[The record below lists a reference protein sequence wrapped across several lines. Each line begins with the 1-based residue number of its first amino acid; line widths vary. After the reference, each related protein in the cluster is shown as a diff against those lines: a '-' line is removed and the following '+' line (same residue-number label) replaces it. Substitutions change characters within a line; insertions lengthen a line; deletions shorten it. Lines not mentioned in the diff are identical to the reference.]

1 MDGDRKRKKW
11 LTENLRMPK
20 STLYY
25 RRKCKKEAASTVST
39 SATLQTDGHDSNPF
53 ALRNVDQQQEAC
65 DLGGISSNEPQQGHS
80 SVPGS
85 AFRCDDEE
93 LNFESQSESLHDAT
107 SSSDESVHPEVV
119 LSVKENP
126 AQRAKPRRKV
136 FARPRPDSDD
146 ALSSSSE
153 SCDSDVS
160 LLSNSSPPSSPAS
173 SSVPQPLPAS
183 TPPSVE
189 ESDVRENCANQD
201 EFQYSAAQEPLCP
214 CTDVTVQ
221 QLLFMTLTLGLRH
234 GLTWVAQVDILK
246 MIATIFPNASIP
258 TTKHMYKEKLNVKDE
273 EDITYH
279 VFCNVCDKYLGKKPE
294 GVKTQYCATCEKSIK
309 VTSSL
314 NCFVSLSVESQLQ
327 KFLQDNEFV
336 KHVLN
341 YRFQYPSRPQA
352 YSEIYDGDV
361 YKSFSGE
368 GGILSSPYNFSFTFF
383 TDGVAFG
390 KSSKKTIWPIYLTVN
405 ELPYELRSKYFVLA
419 GVYAGSKDPN
429 QLYFLKPLVD
439 ALNNLATN
447 GVKWVYNSID
457 VTSYVITICCVVDS
471 VARETTYVE
480 VGCRYPITNN
490 TPRLRSE
497 ESYLEDLAA
506 VQANRSLL
514 DRSSRGVKGTCCAKA
529 FTELILDSSN
539 KKKWIGV
546 SENNV
551 GVQTVVKTIDKRIE
565 SIQSSSAVHR
575 ELRVLSSHSLWKASY
590 LSKATHI
597 LLQRSVTEEQVHEAH
612 HLLMCYT
619 FFHEKYFGARSMV
632 YNIHL
637 LSHIAQCVFNFGP
650 LWGYSSFIYE
660 SKNRYLLQLCKNP
673 NSIALEISR
682 KFLTFQSLPGL
693 SLILNC
699 SEKVIDFSDKIL
711 NYKKVTKCHRSDNES
726 CVLLGLPECK
736 EMPEN
741 VKENLNSSS
750 NFYYL
755 YEKMIYRN
763 FRFTT
768 SVYSGNLQNNDSC
781 IFLTSGECV
790 VIKYIIEIPDL
801 QKVLLKVQS
810 VICVSSPFMRHD
822 SFKFDCVRRVVR
834 FGEEK
839 FIPLEEV
846 NEPCLFMNFSGQA
859 KCIARIPYGASI
871 E

>member
-1 MDGDRKRKKW
+1 
-11 LTENLRMPK
+11 
-20 STLYY
+20 
-25 RRKCKKEAASTVST
+25 
-39 SATLQTDGHDSNPF
+39 
-53 ALRNVDQQQEAC
+53 
-65 DLGGISSNEPQQGHS
+65 
-80 SVPGS
+80 
-85 AFRCDDEE
+85 
-93 LNFESQSESLHDAT
+93 
-107 SSSDESVHPEVV
+107 
-119 LSVKENP
+119 VKENP

-160 LLSNSSPPSSPAS
+160 LLSNSSLPSSPAS

-279 VFCNVCDKYLGKKPE
+279 VFCNVCDKYLGKKPK

-405 ELPYELRSKYFVLA
+405 ELPYELRSKYFILA

-447 GVKWVYNSID
+447 GVKWVHNSID

-471 VARETTYVE
+471 VARYQILNFKMFHSAFGCTFCYRETTYVE

-490 TPRLRSE
+490 TPQLRSE

-514 DRSSRGVKGTCCAKA
+514 DRSSRGVKGTCNLYNLKHFSIFNGLVVDYMHNILLGCAKA

-575 ELRVLSSHSLWKASY
+575 ELRVLSSHSLWKASEWRLWLLFYFAPCLKGLLKDKYIIHLGY

-597 LLQRSVTEEQVHEAH
+597 LLQRSVTEEQVQEAH

-750 NFYYL
+750 NVYYL

-768 SVYSGNLQNNDSC
+768 SVYSVNMQNNDSC

-810 VICVSSPFMRHD
+810 VICDSSPFMRHD

-846 NEPCLFMNFSGQA
+846 KEPCLFMNFSGQA